1 MTEDKEMSNEEIAK
15 RIPSN
20 DCECDIDR
28 NITCERC
35 SVYIQVLEALDQKDA
50 SARKETAP
58 GLRAL
63 LADKEKKIEE
73 LKHINKVAHE
83 LFASESD
90 KLGKIVEKLETE
102 NKRLVEALET
112 IAKMDCS
119 SLLHACTI
127 AQEAL
132 KEK

>member
-1 MTEDKEMSNEEIAK
+1 MSAILVCCDKAKFRGGMYCEDHN
-15 RIPSN
+15 PYP
-20 DCECDIDR
+20 R
-28 NITCERC
+28 N
-35 SVYIQVLEALDQKDA
+35 
-50 SARKETAP
+50 ETAA
-58 GLRAL
+58 GLIAL
-63 LADKEKKIEE
+63 LADKEKEIEE

-132 KEK
+132 RER